1 MGIPMARNILS
12 KWGDLSVWNRSPDRA
27 DALVSLGAKVCDS
40 KNEIAKNVDILI
52 TMVTAGE
59 DVDDILFG
67 NDGCVWSLKPGSI
80 VIDMSTIGVEWAK
93 KIGEKL
99 SQTWIYF
106 LDAPVTG
113 STPKA
118 ITGELTIFIWGDPL
132 IYDKARSV
140 LSMMGTNLQYM
151 GPIGS
156 WQAMKLINNTLVAY
170 SMIGL
175 SEVMTLAPHLGLSL
189 GRTAEVI
196 KTLPIWSPY
205 TTMKVDNFVRDDY
218 PMMFSLANMAK
229 DISLAYDEMKKAW
242 INLDMLDLAYTQ
254 YQKWVEQG
262 IGGMDVSAIGRVSI

>member
-12 KWGDLSVWNRSPDRA
+12 KWGYLSVWNRTSGCA
-27 DALVSLGAKVCDS
+27 DELISLGAKVCDS
-40 KNEIAKNVDILI
+40 KKELAEDVDILI

-59 DVDDILFG
+59 DVDAIFFG
-67 NDGCVWSLKPGSI
+67 NDGCASSLQPGSI

-132 IYDKARSV
+132 ICDKARSV
-140 LSMMGTNLQYM
+140 LSMMGTNIQYM

-175 SEVMTLAPHLGLSL
+175 SEVMKLAPHLGLSL

-196 KTLPIWSPY
+196 KTLPVWSPY
-205 TTMKVDNFVRDDY
+205 TAMKVDNFVWDDY
-218 PMMFSLANMAK
+218 PMMFSLANMMK
-229 DISLAYDEMKKAW
+229 DISLAHSEMEKAG
-242 INLDMLDLAYTQ
+242 ISLGMLDLAHIQ

-262 IGGMDVSAIGRVSI
+262 IGGMDVSAIGKIH